1 MTPRILLVEDDPV
14 SRTFLQAAA
23 EALPADVDAA
33 GTCAEAAHRAR
44 QHAYD
49 LWLIDANLPDGLGA
63 DLLATLRLVS
73 PTTPALA
80 HTASEARSDHEALL
94 AAGFIDVL
102 VKPIAVRELQTTI
115 CRVLGYD
122 RANVDGESRPCARLP
137 DWDDAAALSAL
148 KGEPAH
154 VSALRQLF
162 LDELPTQRDAIVAA
176 LHRNDSQLA
185 RRTLHMLRASC
196 GFVGALRLDD
206 AVRAL
211 EADPQSEFALARFQL
226 AVDDLL
232 PHAAGPA

>member
-14 SRTFLQAAA
+14 SRSFLRTAA

-33 GTCAEAAHRAR
+33 ETCAEALDRAG

-63 DLLATLRLVS
+63 DLLATLRSTS
-73 PTTPALA
+73 PTTPAVA
-80 HTASEARSDHEALL
+80 HTASEARSDLEALL

-102 VKPIAVRELQTTI
+102 VKPIAVLELQTTI

-137 DWDDAAALSAL
+137 DWDDATALSAL

-154 VSALRQLF
+154 VGALRQLF
-162 LDELPTQRDAIVAA
+162 LDELSQQRDAVVAA
-176 LHRNDSQLA
+176 LDRHDAAGA

-232 PHAAGPA
+232 PQARTA

>member
-14 SRTFLQAAA
+14 SRNFLQAAA
-23 EALPADVDAA
+23 EALPAEIDAVE
-33 GTCAEAAHRAR
+33 TCAEAVHRVG

-49 LWLIDANLPDGLGA
+49 LWLIDANLPDGLGM
-63 DLLATLRLVS
+63 DLLASLRAVS

-102 VKPIAVRELQTTI
+102 VKPIAVRELQTTV

-122 RANVDGESRPCARLP
+122 RANVDGESRPCARLS
-137 DWDDAAALSAL
+137 DWDDEAALSAL
-148 KGEPAH
+148 KGEPEH

-162 LDELPTQRDAIVAA
+162 LDELPKQRDAVVTA
-176 LHRNDSQLA
+176 LDLNDAQGA

-196 GFVGALRLDD
+196 GFVGAMRLDD

-211 EADPQSEFALARFQL
+211 EVDTQSEFALARFQL
-226 AVDDLL
+226 AVADLL
-232 PHAAGPA
+232 PQANQPT